1 MDCFVGACEG
11 GYGGAVWWVVEFW
24 CLFEALSGGCGGC
37 DGGCGGAC
45 DMISRE
51 EK

>member
-1 MDCFVGACEG
+1 MDLFVGACEG

-24 CLFEALSGGCGGC
+24 CLFEALSGGGGGGG
-37 DGGCGGAC
+37 DGGAG
-45 DMISRE
+45 DMISWE